1 MSNVG
6 EGPARPA
13 ELSSPLPQP
22 RETTEF
28 LVMIALDS
36 NVVVA
41 GNNDF
46 LDVAAVFGEDDV
58 DVFDRMDR
66 DDDCRYIMSSSCG
79 DETKAAELSDNNI
92 LRSDGSLTILAR
104 NGF

>member
-13 ELSSPLPQP
+13 ELSPLPEP

-28 LVMIALDS
+28 LVIIALDS
-36 NVVVA
+36 TVVVA

-46 LDVAAVFGEDDV
+46 LDVAVFGEDDV